1 MTTSPSQ
8 KKKKKKTSSFI
19 WMNEQEKKKKDLK
32 ILTGWTCLL
41 HSDVISCGLTMEPV
55 VFFPPAEEQVGVLI

>member
-1 MTTSPSQ
+1 
-8 KKKKKKTSSFI
+8 
-19 WMNEQEKKKKDLK
+19 MNEQEEEEKKKDLK